1 LCPAV
6 GLFEEERGLLRR
18 ESPAACDVRDL
29 GHEAR
34 AKEEE
39 RLRPL
44 AEREPVAACL
54 DAVLA
59 TEGLG
64 LRDELIA
71 ADRAR
76 RVEVTEEQVA
86 HADPALAEPAE
97 RVLVEARVP
106 ILGREVDAD
115 ALAELRG
122 DAIGSLA
129 ESGQRLAAC
138 LPRAGEHRVDRG
150 PHEPPVPT
158 GRREDVDLSGV
169 SPPAQSVGVDAEDPA
184 RLPQRQPVTALDRR
198 RGFGD
203 TANLGESVQ
212 ARLG

>member
-1 LCPAV
+1 MARDEREDHAVERAV
-6 GLFEEERGLLRR
+6 GLLEEERGLLRR
-18 ESPAACDVRDL
+18 EP
-29 GHEAR
+29 
-34 AKEEE
+34 
-39 RLRPL
+39 P
-44 AEREPVAACL
+44 AACL

-59 TEGLG
+59 TERLG

-106 ILGREVDAD
+106 VLRGKIDPD
-115 ALAELRG
+115 ALAKLRG
-122 DAIGSLA
+122 DAVGSLA

-150 PHEPPVPT
+150 PHEPPVPA

-169 SPPAQSVGVDAEDPA
+169 SPPAQRVGVDAEDPA
-184 RLPQRQPVTALDRR
+184 RLPQRQPVAVLERR
-198 RGFGD
+198 RGLRD
-203 TANLGESVQ
+203 TANLGES
-212 ARLG
+212 ASNRSP